1 MAVGSVTALG
11 VFGKTNG
18 GSSSVLTQDLID
30 SLKEVDEKAS
40 VTPITNK
47 ITTNQTK
54 QTDLTALTTLLSAF
68 KTNVSSLTDSSS
80 YMTKKVSSTGSNNA
94 SISVDNGV
102 NVGDISIKVNQLAA
116 KDSYQSKT
124 FSMSNAPVLSGTT
137 SASFKLSIDGKDY
150 QIEAD
155 NSTSLDDIAAQ
166 INDQT
171 DGKINAKVLNVGG
184 ENPYRLVF
192 SSSETGSA
200 NKINFSYTAD
210 ESGSTEASKN
220 LLNALGFYFEDS
232 SDANATL
239 TLKTEDK
246 LTEAEK
252 ASAGSQLQ
260 KAADAN
266 FIYNGIEITRNT
278 NKVTDLQLGVTINLS
293 KVDKEDEYTN
303 FNITQDTTAIT
314 KSIQEMVNSYNTLIN
329 NLEVATSYN
338 SETGATGT
346 FQGVSEII
354 NIKTSINKII
364 NGVDSNGKSLQDFG
378 LSLSQDGLLTLD
390 SVTLK
395 DKLENDFDNFQG
407 FFSTATS
414 YTNVSTSSTGIKD
427 DATSPI
433 TGTLKIND
441 KEIEINLTGTT
452 KQERTKELLKAIT
465 NAGITD
471 ISASLN
477 TDGNLTLKGLGGSNL
492 KVEGSDELL
501 SNLGFTKVD
510 LKGETNTSTGF
521 FEKLKDTLNNLVG
534 KDGSLTNYEASL
546 VSQNEKL
553 TSEKEKTQKTI
564 DSKYERMQTQFAQY
578 EVILNKLNTQLSTI
592 TTMIEQASNSN

>member
-18 GSSSVLTQDLID
+18 GSNSVLTQDLID
-30 SLKEVDEKAS
+30 RLKKVDEKDS
-40 VTPITNK
+40 VAPITNK

-80 YMTKKVSSTGSNNA
+80 YMAKKVSSTGSNNT

-192 SSSETGSA
+192 SSSQTGSA

-210 ESGSTEASKN
+210 ENNSTDASKK
-220 LLNALGFYFEDS
+220 LLNDLGFYFEDS

-239 TLKTEDK
+239 TLKTEDQ
-246 LTEAEK
+246 LPETEK
-252 ASAGSQLQ
+252 AKAGSQLQ

-378 LSLSQDGLLTLD
+378 LSLSKDGLLTLD

-441 KEIEINLTGTT
+441 KEIEINLTAAT

-465 NAGITD
+465 NARITD
-471 ISASLN
+471 ISASLD

-534 KDGSLTNYEASL
+534 KDGSLTNYAASL

-592 TTMIEQASNSN
+592 TTMIEQASNSK